1 MNTLLIFSVA
11 FLASVVAI
19 AGLMPVARKAGLVDR
34 PSSRKKHT
42 GNVPLVGGI
51 AIFAAVVFVSALVG
65 PPAGWPGLLVGAGL
79 LLMVGVKDD
88 LSRISPKIRLVFQAA
103 SILVIA
109 IWADATIDW
118 LGFMG
123 PGQVPFGLGWLAL
136 PFTVFAGVGLV
147 NSVNMTDGLDGLC
160 GTLTLV
166 ALAALGI
173 VAAMAGRVEELTL
186 IVIVAGAVVGFLAY
200 NFRFP
205 GRSQALV
212 FLGDAG
218 SYLLGITLLYL
229 LARLSA
235 GPEPAMSPVTALWI
249 MLVPLFDT
257 VGMMIRRMKKGRS
270 ILAADREHIHH
281 VFLLAKFKVSETVLI
296 MGALGAISAGIGIAG
311 WYGAVPDALM
321 LALFLLLAA
330 GYYRLIMRAWKLMR
344 FLSRSICRR
353 VGSSDRRV
361 SERRVRHD
369 PNIVRA
375 LGYDRRSGTDRR
387 KVTDRRNVAAGA
399 GSPFGGHAPVG
410 QHRVA
415 LDGSGSDSVGTKVQA
430 T

>member
-11 FLASVVAI
+11 FLASVVAV
-19 AGLMPVARKAGLVDR
+19 AGLMPVARKTGLVDR

-42 GNVPLVGGI
+42 GSVPLVGGI
-51 AIFAAVVFVSALVG
+51 AIFLAVVLVCALVG
-65 PPAGWPGLLVGAGL
+65 PPAGWQGLLAGAGL
-79 LLMVGVKDD
+79 LLAIGIKDD
-88 LSRISPKIRLVFQAA
+88 LSRISPKVRLVFQAA
-103 SILVIA
+103 SILIVA
-109 IWADATIDW
+109 LWADATIDW
-118 LGFMG
+118 LGYMG
-123 PGQVPFGLGWLAL
+123 PGQVPFALGWMAL

-147 NSVNMTDGLDGLC
+147 NAVNMTDGLDGLC

-173 VAAMAGRVEELTL
+173 VAAVAGRVEELTL
-186 IVIVAGAVVGFLAY
+186 VIIVAGAVAGFLAY

-249 MLVPLFDT
+249 MMVPLFDT
-257 VGMMIRRMKKGRS
+257 VGMMLRRMKKGRS

-296 MGALGAISAGIGIAG
+296 MGTLGAISAAIGIAG

-321 LALFLLLAA
+321 LSLFLLLAA

-353 VGSSDRRV
+353 VGTTDRRV
-361 SERRVRHD
+361 AERRVRHN
-369 PNIVRA
+369 PLVIRE
-375 LGYDRRSGTDRR
+375 LGYDRRSGMDLR
-387 KVTDRRNVAAGA
+387 KLTDRRNASTGAGA
-399 GSPFGGHAPVG
+399 PFGGHAPVG
-410 QHRVA
+410 QHRVSI
-415 LDGSGSDSVGTKVQA
+415 DGSDPDGVGTKVRA